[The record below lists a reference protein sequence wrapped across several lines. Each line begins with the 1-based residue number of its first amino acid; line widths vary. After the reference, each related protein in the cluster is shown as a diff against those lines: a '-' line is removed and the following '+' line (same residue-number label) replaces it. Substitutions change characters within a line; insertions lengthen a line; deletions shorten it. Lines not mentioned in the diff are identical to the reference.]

1 MNAFTFRPARTFTD
15 RHGVFVALV
24 GDTNSGKTFSALRLG
39 TGMARAQGKRLAVA
53 DTEGGRTLHLRKD
66 FDFDVMMME
75 PPHRPEA
82 YLAAAR
88 AAQEADYG
96 AIVFDSF
103 TSEWRGVGGVLDWM
117 DANLEAAVTRHRA
130 NAEGRGFPFDEHRT
144 RNANKMAAAIAP
156 KMAHKLMVSGMLGLR
171 IPIIFAIRG
180 EMTLD
185 PETKKEKFK
194 AQCNANFL
202 FEVTVSFRLAKGRKG
217 VIDLSDPESWKM
229 EGAHKDIFRD
239 GDLLSED
246 HGEKLLAWA
255 GSATPAPAPS
265 AEPLP
270 IITPDGKVLTAP
282 DAAAWQ
288 RAWHKAIQTRQA
300 AGDVDGLRKLRD
312 ANASS
317 FPAIAKV
324 APEEVA
330 DVTSILD
337 KAILAVPA

>member
-1 MNAFTFRPARTFTD
+1 MNAFTFRPARDFTD

-39 TGMARAQGKRLAVA
+39 TGMARAQRRKLAVA

-88 AAQEADYG
+88 AAQEAGYG

-103 TSEWRGVGGVLDWM
+103 TSEWRGIGGVLDWM

-194 AQCNANFL
+194 AQCSPTFL

-217 VIDLSDPESWKM
+217 IIDLSDPDAWKM
-229 EGAHKDIFRD
+229 EGAHRDIFRD
-239 GDLLSED
+239 GDLLGED
-246 HGEKLLAWA
+246 HGEKLIAWA
-255 GSATPAPAPS
+255 GAGGPRPAEAPAKPAPTTV
-265 AEPLP
+265 E
-270 IITPDGKVLTAP
+270 GKVEAAVGRLDAMAEMDAVHAWIGSADRKRMMDYLRAKRP
-282 DAAAWQ
+282 DLAVRVTDAEAAAF
-288 RAWHKAIQTRQA
+288 RRLETAE
-300 AGDVDGLRKLRD
+300 AG
-312 ANASS
+312 A
-317 FPAIAKV
+317 
-324 APEEVA
+324 
-330 DVTSILD
+330 
-337 KAILAVPA
+337 